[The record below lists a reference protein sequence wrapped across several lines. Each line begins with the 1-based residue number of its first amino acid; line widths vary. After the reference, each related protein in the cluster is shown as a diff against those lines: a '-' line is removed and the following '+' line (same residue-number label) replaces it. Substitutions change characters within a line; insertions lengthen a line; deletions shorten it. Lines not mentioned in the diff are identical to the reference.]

1 MLSTH
6 FVQVELLFVW
16 SMIFSFTDVE
26 HTIFVLCATVETQFG
41 SHMYVEEMPLLIAG
55 DAPVG
60 DGVKLCDAL
69 QVWIPTSKAAA
80 VTSFAVE

>member
-6 FVQVELLFVW
+6 FVQVAFFFVW
-16 SMIFSFTDVE
+16 SMIFSLTDVE

-41 SHMYVEEMPLLIAG
+41 SNMYVEEMPLLVAG
-55 DAPVG
+55 CGPVG
-60 DGVKLCDAL
+60 DGVELCDAL
-69 QVWIPTSKAAA
+69 QVWTPTSNAAA